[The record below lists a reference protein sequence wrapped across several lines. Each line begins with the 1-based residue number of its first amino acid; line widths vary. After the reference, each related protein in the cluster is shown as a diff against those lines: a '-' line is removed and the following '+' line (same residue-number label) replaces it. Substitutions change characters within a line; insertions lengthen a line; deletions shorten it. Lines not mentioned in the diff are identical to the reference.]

1 MIGWCKADQTP
12 QACTNEPNAMPQV
25 VDLTILDLFAVFW
38 LITVLLGIGWYVDNS
53 PIKHPSASQIMQERR
68 FAWMRE
74 MARRDVRILD
84 GALLTG
90 LQQSSSF
97 FASTALVSLGGLL
110 AVMGQAERLSE
121 VADTLPFSHP
131 EGPDAFRIRLFAPVI
146 IIAYAFLKFA
156 WAQRLFGYCAVLI
169 GSTPEWDTTREQE
182 IYAAADS
189 AARVNGL
196 AARSFARGLRGLYF
210 TLGSLAFLIG
220 PMALIACSSAV
231 GLMIYRREFRSD
243 SRTAMLSARYIG
255 KD

>member
-1 MIGWCKADQTP
+1 
-12 QACTNEPNAMPQV
+12 MPHV
-25 VDLTILDLFAVFW
+25 VDLTMLDLLAVIW
-38 LITVLLGIGWYVDNS
+38 LLAVLLGISWYVDNS
-53 PIKHPSASQIMQERR
+53 PDSNPSASRIMQERR
-68 FAWMRE
+68 YVWMHQ
-74 MARRDVRILD
+74 MARREVRILD
-84 GALLTG
+84 GALLSG

-121 VADTLPFSHP
+121 VADVLPFSHP

-146 IIAYAFLKFA
+146 MIAYAFLKFA

-169 GSTPEWDTTREQE
+169 GSTPEWDPARETE
-182 IYAAADS
+182 IDEAART

-220 PMALIACSSAV
+220 PLALIAASTAV
-231 GLMIYRREFRSD
+231 VLMIYRREFRSD
-243 SRTAMLSARYIG
+243 SRTAMLGAPE
-255 KD
+255 